1 MMRLNRLVVAAVD
14 LQASHGGNVKPLC
27 QWLCQGHG
35 YSQSILDLPTV
46 GRWKVK
52 SFPNQ
57 LEFLMITFEVKDMT
71 CGHCVST
78 ITKAVR
84 SVDKDATV
92 QIELQSRRVQI
103 EPTEAT
109 ADELRDAIQEAG
121 YTPVAVSNGSLKP
134 EVAKRSG
141 CCCG

>member
-1 MMRLNRLVVAAVD
+1 
-14 LQASHGGNVKPLC
+14 
-27 QWLCQGHG
+27 
-35 YSQSILDLPTV
+35 
-46 GRWKVK
+46 
-52 SFPNQ
+52 
-57 LEFLMITFEVKDMT
+57 MITFEVKDMT